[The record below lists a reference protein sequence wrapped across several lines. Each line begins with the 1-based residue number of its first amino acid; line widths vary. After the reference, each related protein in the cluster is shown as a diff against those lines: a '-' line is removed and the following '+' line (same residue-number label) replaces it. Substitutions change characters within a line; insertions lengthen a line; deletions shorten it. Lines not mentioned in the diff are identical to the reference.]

1 MDMESLFIIG
11 RISLGTL
18 AIVAGL
24 SHFFR
29 IGALGRMLK
38 ASKIPFG
45 RQLVFLT
52 GVALIL
58 AGLGVAF
65 WLYIEESLWFLT
77 GFFIV
82 VSLFVHRFW
91 SKKGTER
98 LTDMRLFLWN
108 MMLAGLL
115 VLTLAVL

>member
-11 RISLGTL
+11 RITLGVL

-24 SHFFR
+24 SHFFG
-29 IGALGRMLK
+29 IGQLSRLVRAN
-38 ASKIPFG
+38 KIPFS

-65 WLYIEESLWFLT
+65 WLYVEESLWFLT
-77 GFFIV
+77 GFFVV
-82 VSLFVHRFW
+82 VSLFIHRFW
-91 SKKGTER
+91 VKKGTER
-98 LTDMRLFLWN
+98 MTDMRLFLWN

-115 VLTLAVL
+115 ILTLAVL

>member
-11 RISLGTL
+11 RVSLGTL

-29 IGALGRMLK
+29 IGPLSRLVK
-38 ASKIPFG
+38 ASRIPFA

-77 GFFIV
+77 GFFV
-82 VSLFVHRFW
+82 VISLVIHRFW
-91 SKKGTER
+91 TKKGSER
-98 LTDMRLFLWN
+98 MTDMRLFLWN

-115 VLTLAVL
+115 VLTLAIL

>member
-11 RISLGTL
+11 RITLGTL

-29 IGALGRMLK
+29 IGALGRLVK

-45 RQLVFLT
+45 RQIVFLT

-65 WLYIEESLWFLT
+65 WLYVEESLWFLT
-77 GFFIV
+77 GFFV
-82 VSLFVHRFW
+82 FVSLFIHRFW
-91 SKKGTER
+91 LKKGPER

>member
-11 RISLGTL
+11 RVSLGTL

-29 IGALGRMLK
+29 IGSLGRMLK
-38 ASKIPFG
+38 GLKIPFG

-65 WLYIEESLWFLT
+65 WLYIEESLWFLM
-77 GFFIV
+77 GFFV
-82 VSLFVHRFW
+82 AVSLFVHRFW

>member
-1 MDMESLFIIG
+1 MESLFIIG

-29 IGALGRMLK
+29 IGSLSRLARVN
-38 ASKIPFG
+38 KIPFSK
-45 RQLVFLT
+45 QLVFLT

-58 AGLGVAF
+58 AGLGVSF
-65 WLYIEESLWFLT
+65 WLYIEESLWFLV
-77 GFFIV
+77 GFFIAI
-82 VSLFVHRFW
+82 SFFIHHFW
-91 SKKGTER
+91 TKKGPER
-98 LTDMRLFLWN
+98 MTDMRLFLWN

-115 VLTLAVL
+115 ILTLAVL

>member
-11 RISLGTL
+11 RITLGTL

-29 IGALGRMLK
+29 IGTLSRLVKMN
-38 ASKIPFG
+38 KIPFS

-58 AGLGVAF
+58 SGLGVAF
-65 WLYIEESLWFLT
+65 WLYVNESLWFLT
-77 GFFIV
+77 GFFV
-82 VSLFVHRFW
+82 AVSFFIHHFW
-91 SKKGTER
+91 TKEGQDR
-98 LTDMRLFLWN
+98 LMHMRLFLWN

>member
-1 MDMESLFIIG
+1 MESLFIIG

-38 ASKIPFG
+38 ANRIPFG
-45 RQLVFLT
+45 RQLVFIT

-58 AGLGVAF
+58 AGLGVSF
-65 WLYIEESLWFLT
+65 WLYIEPALWFLT
-77 GFFIV
+77 GFFIA

-91 SKKGTER
+91 TKKGPER
-98 LTDMRLFLWN
+98 MTDMRLFLWN

-115 VLTLAVL
+115 ILTLAIL

>member
-1 MDMESLFIIG
+1 MESLFIIG
-11 RISLGTL
+11 RITLGTL

-24 SHFFR
+24 SHFFK
-29 IGALGRMLK
+29 IGQMSRLAK
-38 ASKIPFG
+38 ANKIPLP
-45 RQLVFLT
+45 RQMVFLT

-58 AGLGVAF
+58 SGLGVAF
-65 WLYIEESLWFLT
+65 WLYIEPSLWFLT
-77 GFFIV
+77 GFFVAI
-82 VSLFVHRFW
+82 SLFIHRFW
-91 SKKGTER
+91 TKRGPER